1 MNKGLNMFKV
11 LDTICHEREIYTL
24 KFSDN
29 QYDVRLISGTN
40 ALRNANSRGW
50 MHIWIHSHWGNMPKP
65 ARVCTTWDLEQKWE
79 VDTCPLCWPK
89 SIFHLINSC

>member
-40 ALRNANSRGW
+40 ALRNANSRG
-50 MHIWIHSHWGNMPKP
+50 
-65 ARVCTTWDLEQKWE
+65 
-79 VDTCPLCWPK
+79 
-89 SIFHLINSC
+89 